1 MAVIE
6 LAGIQL
12 NRVHKIATLERAAL
26 VYHQVPGLEGNVVQ
40 NLGRDS
46 VRLQIE
52 GIFYGAT
59 AKEDLETLRNVYKQR
74 QPVDF
79 LAEITGQAY
88 FGQAILDRFE
98 VHQLA
103 QDPEQFSYNLV
114 VAEYVVPPEP
124 EVATVGVPDV
134 DTSILADAQSF
145 ANSVT
150 NALDVLDA
158 LSLPNFADPTPPL
171 QGALDGAKSALAG
184 LNGVTTAVNEL
195 FGGGQ

>member
-124 EVATVGVPDV
+124 EVATGGVPDV

-145 ANSVT
+145 MDIATLPDLLGSVPEIT
-150 NALDVLDA
+150 NPIAPLSSALDDVNKATANLDA
-158 LSLPNFADPTPPL
+158 AT
-171 QGALDGAKSALAG
+171 AG
-184 LNGVTTAVNEL
+184 LKTV
-195 FGGGQ
+195 FGIP